1 MSVIKVNNITNRD
14 GTSGPVIAGITTVS
28 STSHLVVPTGST
40 GQRVALAPDPYI
52 NNLVLALPFNSESV
66 FSDISPTRK
75 ADPAIVGLGTTTFS
89 LPFGRAVGVGTTGTV
104 GGIVTFS
111 KYYGDSCFF
120 AGNSS
125 HLQFVNDST
134 MQLGLDDFTF
144 ETWFYWRGTR
154 PEFQITGAAV
164 SDDFN
169 IYVGNGVA
177 FYDGTNTT
185 ISTAS
190 TTQNVWHH
198 YALTRKYEA
207 GIGFTGSTNYKYR
220 VFIDGNEIGSFYRE
234 KNYSSGLSFVV
245 GRNGPSG
252 STLADGYLQDLRLY
266 KGVAKYTSNFTPPN
280 QIAL

>member
-1 MSVIKVNNITNRD
+1 MSVIKVNNITNLD

-52 NNLVLALPFNSESV
+52 NNLVLALPFNVESV
-66 FSDISPTRK
+66 FSDVSPTRK
-75 ADPAIVGLGTTTFS
+75 ADPATVGIGATTLS
-89 LPFGRAVGVGTTGTV
+89 LPFGQVGVSTTAV
-104 GGIVTFS
+104 SGIVSFS
-111 KYYGDSCFF
+111 KYYTHSCLFNGTT
-120 AGNSS
+120 A

-154 PEFQITGAAV
+154 PEFQITGAS

-169 IYVGNGVA
+169 IYVGSGVA
-177 FYDGTNTT
+177 FYDGANTT

-266 KGVAKYTSNFTPPN
+266 KGVAKYTSNFTPPS